1 MDEMFTVG
9 HSTHPIDDF
18 MRMLTGAGVKAVA
31 DVRTIAKSR
40 HNPQFCESALAQSL
54 ERGGFSYRR
63 LAALGG
69 LRHARAKSVN
79 DGWRNPSFRGYADY
93 MQTPQFSAGIDELM
107 IMGSRQRTAVMC
119 AEAVPWRCH
128 RSLISDA
135 LIVRGVAVQD
145 IISVTSVKASTL
157 TSFARIEGTTIT
169 YPAADASL
177 DAAGSPDTT
186 SLPVTAR
193 GVTVRRIY
201 DPPEQADGLRVLVDR
216 LWPRGVS
223 KQRAALGQWCK
234 AVAPS
239 PELRKW
245 QGDDPLRFEE
255 FRIRYLGELQQPG
268 QARAL
273 DQLSDLALHG
283 TLTLLTAQKH
293 TEMSKAAVLAEL
305 LRDSAKKLS
314 ANPAAETAIGVR

>member
-1 MDEMFTVG
+1 
-9 HSTHPIDDF
+9 
-18 MRMLTGAGVKAVA
+18 MRMLTAAGVRAVA

-40 HNPQFCESALAQSL
+40 HNPQFCEAALALSL
-54 ERGGFSYRR
+54 ERGGISYRR

-69 LRHARAKSVN
+69 LRHAHAESVN

-93 MQTPQFSAGIDELM
+93 MQTPQFSAGIGELM
-107 IMGSRQRTAVMC
+107 IMGSRRRVAVMC

-128 RSLISDA
+128 RSLIGDA

-145 IISVTSVKASTL
+145 IISVTSVKPRTL

-169 YPAADASL
+169 YPGGDACL
-177 DAAGSPDTT
+177 DAARGADNEPF
-186 SLPVTAR
+186 PVPAR
-193 GVTVRRIY
+193 NVRVHRIY
-201 DPPEQADGLRVLVDR
+201 DPPKQADGLRVLVDR

-223 KQRAALGQWCK
+223 RQRAALGQWCK

-245 QGDDPLRFEE
+245 HSDDPLRFEE
-255 FRIRYLGELQQPG
+255 FRIRYLGELQQPE

-273 DQLSDLALHG
+273 DQLRDLALHG

-293 TEMSKAAVLAEL
+293 TDLSKAAVLAEL
-305 LRDSAKKLS
+305 LRD
-314 ANPAAETAIGVR
+314 